1 MSLFGNFTKGISS
14 FLDFSKKEEDI
25 ESLSYDELLRKVSEI
40 NSENVSLQNSI
51 KEISKENYLLTNS
64 IINNN
69 NTNNSEFSKF
79 LNLMQINLLHKISN
93 NNTRPYTNE
102 DFKKFL
108 YKEKLFYGCL
118 DEDDINSLLKAKKDN
133 TLEWDNEQKKE
144 QNKLKQE
151 ILEKNL
157 KNLYSNMFTVKVN
170 KKEENKNKKIE
181 DENINRKKNENIDK
195 NVPKKE
201 KKKDKKIFDDK
212 LYSNFQM
219 NNYNLNENK
228 QEKKT
233 NLLEDLIFN
242 DDAEN

>member
-14 FLDFSKKEEDI
+14 FLDFSKKEENI
-25 ESLSYDELLRKVSEI
+25 ESLSHEELLKKVSEI

-51 KEISKENYLLTNS
+51 KDISKENYLLTNS

-69 NTNNSEFSKF
+69 NNNNSEYSKF
-79 LNLMQINLLHKISN
+79 LNLMQKNLLHKKLN
-93 NNTRPYTNE
+93 DNTHPYTNE

-118 DEDDINSLLKAKKDN
+118 DENDINILLKAKKDN
-133 TLEWDNEQKKE
+133 KLEWDDEKIREK
-144 QNKLKQE
+144 NKLKQE

-157 KNLYSNMFTVKVN
+157 KNLYSNMFTVRIK

-181 DENINRKKNENIDK
+181 DENIYEKKNINIDK
-195 NVPKKE
+195 NDLKKE
-201 KKKDKKIFDDK
+201 KKKERKIFDDK
-212 LYSNFQM
+212 IYSNYPM

-228 QEKKT
+228 KEKGT

-242 DDAEN
+242 DESEN

>member
-118 DEDDINSLLKAKKDN
+118 DEDDINILLKAKKDN
-133 TLEWDNEQKKE
+133 ILEWDNDQNKE
-144 QNKLKQE
+144 KNKLKQE

>member
-40 NSENVSLQNSI
+40 NSENISLQNSI

-93 NNTRPYTNE
+93 NNIPPYTNE

-118 DEDDINSLLKAKKDN
+118 DEDDINILLKAKKDN
-133 TLEWDNEQKKE
+133 ILEWDNDQNKE
-144 QNKLKQE
+144 KNKLKQE

-212 LYSNFQM
+212 LYSNFPM

>member
-51 KEISKENYLLTNS
+51 KDISKENYLLTNS

-181 DENINRKKNENIDK
+181 DENIKEKKNENIDK

-242 DDAEN
+242 DDEEN

>member
-118 DEDDINSLLKAKKDN
+118 DEDDINILLKAKKDN
-133 TLEWDNEQKKE
+133 ILEWDNEQNKE
-144 QNKLKQE
+144 KNKLKQE

-212 LYSNFQM
+212 LYSNFPM

>member
-51 KEISKENYLLTNS
+51 KDISKENYLLTNS

-201 KKKDKKIFDDK
+201 KKNDKKIFDDK

-242 DDAEN
+242 DDEEN

>member
-51 KEISKENYLLTNS
+51 KDISKENYLLTNS

-118 DEDDINSLLKAKKDN
+118 DEDDINILLKAKKEN
-133 TLEWDNEQKKE
+133 ILEWDNEQKKE

-181 DENINRKKNENIDK
+181 DENIKEKKNENIDK

-242 DDAEN
+242 DDEEN

>member
-118 DEDDINSLLKAKKDN
+118 DEDDINILLKAKKDN
-133 TLEWDNEQKKE
+133 ILEWDNDQNKE
-144 QNKLKQE
+144 KSKLKQE

>member
-93 NNTRPYTNE
+93 NNTPPYTNE

-118 DEDDINSLLKAKKDN
+118 DEDDINILLKAKKDN
-133 TLEWDNEQKKE
+133 ILEWDNDQNKE
-144 QNKLKQE
+144 KNKLKQE

>member
-40 NSENVSLQNSI
+40 NSENISLQNSI

-118 DEDDINSLLKAKKDN
+118 DEDDINILLKAKKDN
-133 TLEWDNEQKKE
+133 ILEWDNDQNKE
-144 QNKLKQE
+144 KNKLKQE

>member
-93 NNTRPYTNE
+93 NNTHPYTNE

-118 DEDDINSLLKAKKDN
+118 DEDDINILLKAKKDN
-133 TLEWDNEQKKE
+133 ILEWDNDQNKE
-144 QNKLKQE
+144 KNKLKQE

>member
-118 DEDDINSLLKAKKDN
+118 DEDDINILLKAKKDN

-242 DDAEN
+242 DDEEN